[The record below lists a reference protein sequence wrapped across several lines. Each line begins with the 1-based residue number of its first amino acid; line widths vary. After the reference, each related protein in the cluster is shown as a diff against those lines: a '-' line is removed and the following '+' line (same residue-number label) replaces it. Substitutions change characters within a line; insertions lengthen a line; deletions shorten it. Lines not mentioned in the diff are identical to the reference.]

1 VLVFPLLLLM
11 WQSTFQLA
19 KLDVQGLSRFPPEAV
34 MKTVG
39 LKVGT
44 QAGKAELDRA
54 CQKLIDTGLFEGC
67 NWKYAGG
74 AVTLELKE
82 APAGQTVHLSV
93 PGVNEKQLWAWLA
106 DNEPLVQPKM
116 PASDQAIQFYTK
128 AVQRYLKQD
137 MPSSVDSNLDTHETM
152 IAFRPSNLPS
162 IASVKFEG
170 AQAIDAATLEK
181 KITPAAQGTAF
192 TEHDFRLLLDQ
203 HIRPLYEDLGRL
215 KISFLEI
222 REQRGVVTVLV
233 EEGPVYKLG
242 HITVTGVDSQPQ
254 LTAGDLANW
263 RKVVEAFE
271 AVGKGLRN
279 QGYLEAK
286 YKLTRE
292 LKEDGT
298 VDVKADY
305 TRGKQFVFGTLKL
318 AGLSPTQES
327 IVRPLWTLAP
337 GAPMNEGYIDEFIKA
352 AFGKLG
358 PEFSGVGSQ
367 VEPGAG
373 NVADVAI
380 TFRKS

>member
-1 VLVFPLLLLM
+1 
-11 WQSTFQLA
+11 
-19 KLDVQGLSRFPPEAV
+19 
-34 MKTVG
+34 
-39 LKVGT
+39 
-44 QAGKAELDRA
+44 
-54 CQKLIDTGLFEGC
+54 
-67 NWKYAGG
+67 
-74 AVTLELKE
+74 LELKE
-82 APAGQTVHLSV
+82 APAGQTVHLNV
-93 PGVNEKQLWAWLA
+93 PGADEKQLWAWLV
-106 DNEPLVQPKM
+106 DNEPLAQRKM

-137 MPSSVDSNLDTHETM
+137 VPSSADSNLDTHETT

-181 KITPAAQGTAF
+181 KITPAAKGTAF

-203 HIRPLYEDLGRL
+203 HIRPLYEDLARL
-215 KISFLEI
+215 KVSFLEI

-254 LTAGDLANW
+254 LTTGDLANW
-263 RKVVEAFE
+263 RKVADAFD

-279 QGYLEAK
+279 QGYIEAK

-292 LKEDGT
+292 LNEDGT

-318 AGLSPTQES
+318 AGLSPTQAS

-337 GAPMNEGYIDEFIKA
+337 GAPMNEGYVDEFIKA

-358 PEFSGVGSQ
+358 PEFNGVGSQ
-367 VEPGAG
+367 LEPSAG
-373 NVADVAI
+373 NVVDVAV
-380 TFRKS
+380 TFRTR